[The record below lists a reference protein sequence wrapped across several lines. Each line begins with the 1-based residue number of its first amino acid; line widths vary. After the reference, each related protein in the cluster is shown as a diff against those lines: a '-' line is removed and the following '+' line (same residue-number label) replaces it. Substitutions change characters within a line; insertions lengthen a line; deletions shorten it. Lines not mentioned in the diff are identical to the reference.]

1 MLFTLLVPVE
11 VLQVGREGWHKE
23 GRRLVNERRPTTKS
37 KLITLLGGDSI
48 GKKPAETQ
56 EDTCMNFKIGIS
68 FNYTFAWGVRSN
80 FGFDFRPDFR
90 PSFSVY

>member
-37 KLITLLGGDSI
+37 KLITLLGVDSI
-48 GKKPAETQ
+48 DKKTGRKPGRNPRGHMYELQ
-56 EDTCMNFKIGIS
+56 NWNLF
-68 FNYTFAWGVRSN
+68 
-80 FGFDFRPDFR
+80 
-90 PSFSVY
+90 